1 MDARTIFTLK
11 KLDAVDPADSRLI
24 TIFSALARLFHLILV
39 KRIGIAVELKEEQR
53 AFRAAIDGREDNTVL
68 LDTTL
73 CSR

>member
-39 KRIGIAVELKEEQR
+39 KRIGSAVELKEKQR
-53 AFRAAIDGREDNTVL
+53 AFRAAIDAMVAEKTPCFAVDR
-68 LDTTL
+68 
-73 CSR
+73 S